1 MSVRKFVAP
10 IMWYRYWRWYIAVG
24 VCLCLLGSGLI
35 VNTSAANSLANTPAM
50 LNAPS
55 HVGGASGRGDA
66 RDIDTYPVAAY
77 DPATQRYLVVWMSAR
92 HASSSSSGF
101 DVYGRLLDRYG
112 RPLNQEFRISDS
124 STAARGALPT
134 VAAGNGSFVVAWS
147 VRGHKCTVALQPVHA
162 TTNSRDIV
170 LLSGETSYHS
180 PHMQYDTVRRQFVLV
195 AVAGND
201 YLPPALGGAN
211 TADCGNDRASTSRI
225 VAQSFTI
232 STAGQL
238 ELINDQVISPAVGAF
253 RPHLALHPANNHYM
267 VVWEDRRDSDAAYA
281 LAVYGQR
288 LTPNLVAVG
297 DNVALTATQDY
308 ENKDASTTWTARPRV
323 AASATGFLSVWFER
337 EGEVAEP
344 LWSTKGRMM
353 ATNGSLAA
361 PFEIDMVAFTD
372 PRFDQTPTGFLD
384 AVFVPGHN
392 EYVVGNATFAERPWG
407 LFSEVRLQRVAANG
421 RLLRFQD
428 GATTA
433 TPNSGLL
440 DSAHQDRVGISLASA
455 EQTEILAVYSK
466 PSAEASHGRSFD
478 IWHVRG
484 ALGAAPQQPSAVYLP
499 LVRR

>member
-1 MSVRKFVAP
+1 M
-10 IMWYRYWRWYIAVG
+10 
-24 VCLCLLGSGLI
+24 LI
-35 VNTSAANSLANTPAM
+35 VNAHAANPLASVPAV
-50 LNAPS
+50 LNAPT
-55 HVGGASGRGDA
+55 HIGGASGRGDA
-66 RDIDTYPVAAY
+66 RDIDTYAVAAY
-77 DPATQRYLVVWMSAR
+77 DPTTKRYLVVWLSAR

-112 RPLNQEFRISDS
+112 RPLDQEFRISDR
-124 STAARGALPT
+124 STAARGALPS
-134 VAAGNGSFVVAWS
+134 VAAGNGSFAVAWS
-147 VRGHKCTVALQPVHA
+147 VRGRNCTVALQPVHTA
-162 TTNSRDIV
+162 TNSRDIV

-195 AVAGND
+195 AVAGTD

-211 TADCGNDRASTSRI
+211 TADCGNDRTSTSRI
-225 VAQSFTI
+225 VAQSFTL
-232 STAGQL
+232 SSAGEVEIL
-238 ELINDQVISPAVGAF
+238 HEQVISPAVGAF
-253 RPHLALHPANNHYM
+253 RPHLALHPAQNHYM
-267 VVWEDRRDSDAAYA
+267 VVWEDRRESDAAYA

-297 DNVALTATQDY
+297 DNVVLAATQDY
-308 ENKDASTTWTARPRV
+308 ENKDANTTWTARPRV

-344 LWSTKGRMM
+344 LWSTKGRTM
-353 ATNGSLAA
+353 ASNGTLAE

-384 AVFVPGHN
+384 VVFVPGDN

-407 LFSEVRLQRVAANG
+407 LFSEIRLQRVAANG
-421 RLLRFQD
+421 RLLRFRD

-433 TPNSGLL
+433 TPDNGLL
-440 DSAHQDRVGISLASA
+440 DTAHQDRVGISLASA
-455 EQTEILAVYSK
+455 EDSEILAVYSK
-466 PSAEASHGRSFD
+466 PSAAARHGQSFD

-484 ALGAAPQQPSAVYLP
+484 ALGAPPQQPSAVYLP